1 MIQIKDL
8 TITHRKDLRTLVSD
22 FQLVLQDGDKAVI
35 IGEEGDGKSTLL
47 QWIYDP
53 GRIAG
58 YAEAKGIRIL
68 GNEKTAFLPQEL
80 EPEEKEKT
88 VYEFFSEEDAFF
100 LQSPGELGRMAKD
113 FGVESEFYYRDQRMG
128 ALSGGEKI
136 KAQLMRILMGKPDI
150 LLLDEPSNDVDMD
163 TLLLL
168 QKLICGWKKIVLFVS
183 HDEALITHTANMVIH
198 LEQIRRKTQ
207 SRYTVKH
214 LCYEEYVRAREDL
227 FETQARQASNE
238 RKEKRKR
245 DEKYQR
251 ILQSV
256 HHAQNSVSRQDPHS
270 AALLKKKMHS
280 VKAIGRRFEK
290 LDTGMAELPDREEA
304 IGFRIDAEYRIP
316 AGKTVLDYSLD
327 VLKSPDGEKILAEN
341 IRLVVRGPEIIC
353 IIGKNGAGNTTLIR
367 DIARTFADRKDLKV
381 EYMPQ
386 SYEDS
391 LDMEQTPVD
400 YLDSQG
406 SREEQTRIRTYLGTL
421 KFTPEEMEHPIGGL
435 SGGQKAKL
443 FLLKMSMSHADLLI
457 LDEPTRN
464 LSPLSGPVIRK
475 MLKEFG
481 GAIISVSHD
490 RKYIE
495 EVCSRVLQLTETGLK
510 EVSMPLEEVPY
521 GDTFHVRRE

>member
-8 TITHRKDLRTLVSD
+8 TITHRKDLRTLISD
-22 FQLVLQDGDKAVI
+22 FQLVLQDGDKVVI
-35 IGEEGDGKSTLL
+35 IGEEGNGKSTLL

-53 GRIAG
+53 ARIDR
-58 YAEAKGIRIL
+58 YADARGIRIL
-68 GNEKTAFLPQEL
+68 GDEKLAFLSQEL

-100 LQSPGELGRMAKD
+100 QQSPGELGRMAKD
-113 FGVESEFYYRDQRMG
+113 FGVANDFYYRDQRMG
-128 ALSGGEKI
+128 SLSGGEKI
-136 KAQLMRILMGKPDI
+136 KAQLMRILMGNPDV

-168 QKLICGWKKIVLFVS
+168 EKLICGWKKIVLFIS

-214 LCYEEYVRAREDL
+214 LSYEKYVRSRDDL
-227 FETQARQASNE
+227 FETQARQAANE

-256 HHAQNSVSRQDPHS
+256 NHAQNSASRQDPHS

-280 VKAIGRRFEK
+280 VKSMGRRFEK
-290 LDTGMAELPDREEA
+290 QDDGMTELPDREEA
-304 IGFRIDAEYRIP
+304 IGFRMNTEGRIP

-327 VLKSPDGEKILAEN
+327 VLKAPDGEKILAEN
-341 IRLVVRGPEIIC
+341 IRLFVRGSEKIC
-353 IIGKNGAGNTTLIR
+353 ITGKNGAGKTTLIR
-367 DIARTFADRKDLKV
+367 DIAGSFADRKDLKV

-386 SYEDS
+386 NYEDR
-391 LDMEQTPVD
+391 LIMEQTPVD
-400 YLDSQG
+400 FLELQG
-406 SREEQTRIRTYLGTL
+406 SKEEQTRIRTYLGSL
-421 KFTPEEMEHPIGGL
+421 KFTPEEMEHPIRSL

-443 FLLKMSMSHADLLI
+443 FLLKMSMSHADVLI

-481 GAIISVSHD
+481 GTIISVSHD

-495 EVCSRVLQLTETGLK
+495 EVCTRVLELTENGLK
-510 EVSMPLEEVPY
+510 EVIEQPDEKCKML
-521 GDTFHVRRE
+521 

>member
-1 MIQIKDL
+1 MLFHQAETEAGAAGLRQEKNTGIKRTGGDFLIQIKDL

-35 IGEEGDGKSTLL
+35 IGEEGNGKSTLL

-53 GRIAG
+53 ARIDG
-58 YAEAKGIRIL
+58 YADARGIRIL
-68 GNEKTAFLPQEL
+68 GDEKLAFLSQEL

-100 LQSPGELGRMAKD
+100 QQSPGELGRMAKN
-113 FGVESEFYYRDQRMG
+113 FGVANDFYYREQRMG
-128 ALSGGEKI
+128 SLSGGEKI
-136 KAQLMRILMGKPDI
+136 KAQLMRVLMGNPDV
-150 LLLDEPSNDVDMD
+150 LLLDEPSNDVDVD

-168 QKLICGWKKIVLFVS
+168 EKLICGWKKIVLFIS

-198 LEQIRRKTQ
+198 LEQIRRKTE

-214 LCYEEYVRAREDL
+214 LRYEEYVRSREDL
-227 FETQARQASNE
+227 FETQARLAANE

-245 DEKYQR
+245 EEKFQR

-256 HHAQNSVSRQDPHS
+256 NHAQNSVSRQDPHS

-280 VKAIGRRFEK
+280 VKSMGRRFEK
-290 LDTGMAELPDREEA
+290 QDTRMTEFPDREEA
-304 IGFRIDAEYRIP
+304 IGFRMNTENRIP

-327 VLKSPDGEKILAEN
+327 ALKAPDGEKILAEN
-341 IRLVVRGPEIIC
+341 IRLFVRGTEKIC
-353 IIGKNGAGNTTLIR
+353 ITGKNGAGKTTLIR
-367 DIARTFADRKDLKV
+367 DIARIFADRKDLKV

-406 SREEQTRIRTYLGTL
+406 SREEQASIRTYLGTL
-421 KFTPEEMEHPIGGL
+421 KFTPEEMEHPLSGL

-443 FLLKMSMSHADLLI
+443 LLLKMNMSHADVLI

-464 LSPLSGPVIRK
+464 LSPCPAR
-475 MLKEFG
+475 
-481 GAIISVSHD
+481 
-490 RKYIE
+490 
-495 EVCSRVLQLTETGLK
+495 
-510 EVSMPLEEVPY
+510 
-521 GDTFHVRRE
+521 